1 MKAIYR
7 WGIAG
12 AVCAA
17 GVGAW
22 YLLSDDE
29 QQVFRFKTTKP
40 VRGVF
45 TDKVQATGTLE
56 PSELVDVGAQVT
68 GEIKEFGVDL
78 NGKRIDYGSEVK
90 AGQLLARIDD
100 TIVEL
105 DIQRAEASVAQAK
118 AQIASAA
125 ASVSSA
131 KAGIQQA
138 QSNFNRAERDF
149 KRAEKLGV
157 GDALSQ
163 MDYDQYINAQETA
176 AANLESA
183 KAQLETAEAQQQNA
197 EAQLLSA
204 QAQLKSELRNRDYTR
219 ITTPV
224 DGTIVVRQVN
234 VGQTVVSNMS
244 ATTLFLVA
252 RDLRHMQIWTSV
264 NEADIAKIRPGQ
276 LVRYTVDA
284 MPNQNFTGTV
294 NKIRPNATMSS
305 NVVTYIVEVDIENPD
320 RKLLPYMSANANFII
335 FEEKDALMIP
345 DAAFSFK
352 PESDMVAPGAAE
364 ALKRR
369 PAPPADAPAPEGSE
383 GNAPKAVAD
392 GAAAEGAD
400 DGASA
405 DGSDAAAEAPAEEAV
420 SYTPAI
426 VWTQQKDGK
435 LFPVRVL
442 RGTSDGARSIVRLLP
457 GENLD
462 KNTLL
467 VTGVERQAAQA
478 ESEETKGEANLF
490 GPKRPE
496 RRPRG
501 TGGVEAKPGQ
511 DTKSDRGPS
520 GPPPN

>member
-22 YLLSDDE
+22 YLLGEDE
-29 QQVFRFKTTKP
+29 QQSFRFKTTKP

-68 GEIKEFGVDL
+68 GEIKEFGTDL

-125 ASVSSA
+125 AAVSSA

-163 MDYDQYINAQETA
+163 MDYDQYINARETA

-197 EAQLLSA
+197 DAQLLSA

-320 RKLLPYMSANANFII
+320 RKLLPYMSANANFIV
-335 FEEKDALMIP
+335 FEQKDALMIP

-352 PESDMVAPGAAE
+352 PSPDMLAPGAAE

-369 PAPPADAPAPEGSE
+369 PAPPAGAPAPESP
-383 GNAPKAVAD
+383 APSD
-392 GAAAEGAD
+392 QSPAEGAEQAAD
-400 DGASA
+400 DAA
-405 DGSDAAAEAPAEEAV
+405 DGSAEAAEAPAEEAV
-420 SYTPAI
+420 SYSPAV

-457 GENLD
+457 GESLD
-462 KNTLL
+462 ENTLL
-467 VTGVERQAAQA
+467 VTGVERQAVQT
-478 ESEETKGEANLF
+478 ETVASKGETNLF

-511 DTKSDRGPS
+511 DTKGNRGPG